1 MATKGKKQS
10 SSEGWLDAEPEA
22 RGLLPFVG
30 IAVTLGIWY
39 AVTYFS
45 TGVLANFAPAEAFN
59 ALTGCRINTMS
70 CAEQGLLNNPEFY
83 SQHIRASMT
92 RFGGALALSLVVGL
106 PLGVLVGYFDTAER
120 LSSVSFQ
127 FLRMISPVAWFPV
140 ALLVFESGG
149 HAAPIFIMFMGGV
162 WPLVFNT
169 AHGINTIDENWLKV
183 ADSLGG
189 TTRSKIRKVVIPGVV
204 PDMLSGLRLSIG
216 WLWILLVPAEY
227 LGVNSGMG
235 YFILNARQQFSYAE
249 IPAVMIVIGIIG
261 FTLDL
266 GVRKL
271 QARWSWQ

>member
-10 SSEGWLDAEPEA
+10 SSDGWIDAEPEA

-30 IAVTLGIWY
+30 IALTLGVWY
-39 AVTYFS
+39 VLTYFS
-45 TGVLANFAPAEAFN
+45 TGVLANFAPQEAFV
-59 ALTGCRINTMS
+59 ALVD
-70 CAEQGLLNNPEFY
+70 LLTNGEFY
-83 SQHIRASMT
+83 TQHVRASMT
-92 RFGGALALSLVVGL
+92 RFAGALALSLVVGL
-106 PLGVLVGYFDTAER
+106 PLGILVGYFDVAER

-140 ALLVFESGG
+140 ALLTFESGG

-169 AHGINTIDENWLKV
+169 AHGIKTLDDDWLKV

-189 TTRSKIRKVVIPGVV
+189 TTRTKIRKVVIPGVI
-204 PDMLSGLRLSIG
+204 PDMITGLRLSIG

-249 IPAVMIVIGIIG
+249 IPAVMIVIGLIG

-266 GVRKL
+266 TVRKL
-271 QARWSWQ
+271 RGRWSWR

>member
-1 MATKGKKQS
+1 M
-10 SSEGWLDAEPEA
+10 WL
-22 RGLLPFVG
+22 
-30 IAVTLGIWY
+30 
-39 AVTYFS
+39 
-45 TGVLANFAPAEAFN
+45 
-59 ALTGCRINTMS
+59 
-70 CAEQGLLNNPEFY
+70 
-83 SQHIRASMT
+83 
-92 RFGGALALSLVVGL
+92 RF
-106 PLGVLVGYFDTAER
+106 
-120 LSSVSFQ
+120 
-127 FLRMISPVAWFPV
+127 
-140 ALLVFESGG
+140 VFESGG

-169 AHGINTIDENWLKV
+169 AHGINTIDENWIKV

-189 TTRSKIRKVVIPGVV
+189 TTRSKIQKVVIPGVV

-249 IPAVMIVIGIIG
+249 IPAVMLVIGAIG

-266 GVRKL
+266 VVRKL

>member
-22 RGLLPFVG
+22 RGLLPLAG
-30 IAVTLGIWY
+30 IATTLFVWY
-39 AVTYFS
+39 AITYFS
-45 TGVLANFAPAEAFN
+45 TGVLANFAPQEAFGALADLLTN
-59 ALTGCRINTMS
+59 A
-70 CAEQGLLNNPEFY
+70 EFY
-83 SQHIRASMT
+83 TQHVRASMT
-92 RFGGALALSLVVGL
+92 RFAGALALSVVVGL
-106 PLGVLVGYFDTAER
+106 PLGVLVGYFDVAER
-120 LSSVSFQ
+120 FSSVSFQ
-127 FLRMISPVAWFPV
+127 FLRMISPVAWFPI
-140 ALLVFESGG
+140 ALLTFESGG

-162 WPLVFNT
+162 WPLMFNT
-169 AHGINTIDENWLKV
+169 AHGINTIDKDWLKV

-216 WLWILLVPAEY
+216 LLWILLVPAEY

-249 IPAVMIVIGIIG
+249 IPAVMLVIGFIG
-261 FTLDL
+261 FALDF

>member
-1 MATKGKKQS
+1 MATKEKKQS
-10 SSEGWLDAEPEA
+10 SSEGWIDSEPEA

-30 IAVTLGIWY
+30 VAVTLLVWY
-39 AVTYFS
+39 AITYFS
-45 TGVLANFAPAEAFN
+45 SGVLASFAPTEAFP
-59 ALTGCRINTMS
+59 ALV
-70 CAEQGLLNNPEFY
+70 ELLTNGEFY
-83 SQHIRASMT
+83 AQHVRASMT
-92 RFGGALALSLVVGL
+92 RFTAALALSLVVGL
-106 PLGVLVGYFDTAER
+106 PLGVLVGYFDVAER

-127 FLRMISPVAWFPV
+127 FLRMISPVAWFPI

-149 HAAPIFIMFMGGV
+149 HAAPVFIMFMGGV

-169 AHGINTIDENWLKV
+169 AHGIETLDDNWLKV

-189 TTRSKIRKVVIPGVV
+189 TTRTKIREVVVPGVV

-249 IPAVMIVIGIIG
+249 IPAVMLVIGAIG
-261 FTLDL
+261 FTLDI

-271 QARWSWQ
+271 QARWGWR

>member
-1 MATKGKKQS
+1 MATKDKKQS
-10 SSEGWLDAEPEA
+10 SSEGWLSAEPEA

-30 IAVTLGIWY
+30 IAVTLTVWY
-39 AVTYFS
+39 AITYFS
-45 TGVLANFAPAEAFN
+45 TGVLGSFAPQEAFR
-59 ALTGCRINTMS
+59 AL
-70 CAEQGLLNNPEFY
+70 ADLLTNGEFY
-83 SQHIRASMT
+83 TQHIRASMT
-92 RFGGALALSLVVGL
+92 RFGGALVLALVVGL
-106 PLGVLVGYFDTAER
+106 PLGVLVGYFDAAER
-120 LSSVSFQ
+120 LSSVTFQ

-149 HAAPIFIMFMGGV
+149 HAAPVFIMFMGGV

-169 AHGINTIDENWLKV
+169 AHGINTIDDDWLKV

-189 TTRSKIRKVVIPGVV
+189 TTRTKIRKVVIPGVV
-204 PDMLSGLRLSIG
+204 PDMLTGLRLSIG

-249 IPAVMIVIGIIG
+249 IPAVMVVIGIIG

-271 QARWSWQ
+271 QARWSWE